1 MTTAVK
7 ENTVKK
13 YSKKSYGERVKHDLK
28 TNKALYISIIP
39 VLIFYIVFCYIP
51 MYGILMAFQDY
62 NPARGIAGSTWVGFH
77 NFKEFFSGIYFK
89 RSMLNTITISFS
101 SIFWGFPAP
110 IILAVLMNEVKNK
123 YFKKTIQTVTYL
135 PHFISLLVICGM
147 IHMFTGEKGI
157 VNDIIAFFGGERAT
171 LLNNAKNF
179 VPVYVISEIWQ
190 GVGWGSI
197 IYLAALSGISNDL
210 YEAAHIDGA
219 GRLRQVWHVTL
230 PGLIP
235 TIMTMLI
242 LRLGSILNVGFE
254 KIILLYNPINY
265 SSSDVISSYVYRVG
279 LQEFRYGFSA
289 AVGLFNS
296 VIGCTI
302 VLIAN
307 NISKR
312 VNDTS
317 LW

>member
-1 MTTAVK
+1 MTT
-7 ENTVKK
+7 EVKK
-13 YSKKSYGERVKHDLK
+13 KTEKIYSKKSYWERVKHDLK
-28 TNKALYISIIP
+28 TNKVLYISIIP

-51 MYGILMAFQDY
+51 MYGVLMAFQDY
-62 NPARGIAGSTWVGFH
+62 NPARGILGSTWVGFS
-77 NFKEFFSGIYFK
+77 NFQEFFSGIYFK
-89 RSMLNTITISFS
+89 RTLLNTITISLS

-110 IILAVLMNEVKNK
+110 IILAILMNELKNK
-123 YFKKTIQTVTYL
+123 HFKKSIQTVTYL

-157 VNDIIAFFGGERAT
+157 VNDLIAVFGGKRAT
-171 LLNNAKNF
+171 LLNNPKNF
-179 VPVYVISEIWQ
+179 VPVYIISEIWQ

-265 SSSDVISSYVYRVG
+265 AKSDVISSYVYRVG

-296 VIGCTI
+296 AIGCAI
-302 VLIAN
+302 VLITN
-307 NISKR
+307 NISRR